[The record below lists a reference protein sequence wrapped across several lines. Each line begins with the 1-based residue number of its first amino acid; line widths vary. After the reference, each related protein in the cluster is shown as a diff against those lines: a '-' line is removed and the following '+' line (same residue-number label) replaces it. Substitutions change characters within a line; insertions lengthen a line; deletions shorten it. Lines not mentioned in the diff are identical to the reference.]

1 MQRRRIFASLGGA
14 SAAGLLCLAT
24 IAQAQPSADQILADS
39 GLAAGDKQRVLD
51 GEFVTVDIPAV
62 SARDVPISIGMA
74 FAVKT
79 SPDALSKQIVA
90 GELIRAD
97 PEVRAHGQLSSPGS
111 LADLAGLQITSDAAQ
126 ALSSAQA
133 GKTLNLGAGDIAAFG
148 ALRGGTQQAVQQ
160 QLRRMLLA
168 RYQAYRAGGLAG
180 IVPYDRGGGSTTDV
194 AEDLRK
200 ASQAAR
206 VLRKYLPAFHAVLLG
221 FPQATIPEMR
231 QSFYWVNAI
240 MDGKPTYV
248 LTHILAASDG
258 AARAVVARQ
267 YYVSASYNAAQ
278 VVAGFL
284 PVQDGTVVALAGHT
298 FTEQVAGFGGSLKRR
313 FGQSIMADKLKRL
326 FEAGRRRIG
335 Q

>member
-1 MQRRRIFASLGGA
+1 MQGRRIIAGLGVA
-14 SAAGLLCLAT
+14 SAVGLLSLASS
-24 IAQAQPSADQILADS
+24 AQAQPSADQVLAES
-39 GLAAGDKQRVLD
+39 GLNAEDKQRVLN

-79 SPDALSKQIVA
+79 SPAVLSKQILA
-90 GELIRAD
+90 GELIGAD
-97 PEVRAHGQLSSPGS
+97 PEVQAHGQLSSPGS

-126 ALSSAQA
+126 ALSSAEA
-133 GKTLNLGAGDIAAFG
+133 GKSLNLGAGEIAAFT
-148 ALRGGTQQAVQQ
+148 ALGGTQQAVQQ

-168 RYQAYRAGGLAG
+168 RYQAYRASGLAG
-180 IVPYDRGGGSTTDV
+180 IPPYDRGGGSSTDV

-206 VLRKYLPAFHAVLLG
+206 VLRKYLPAFQAVLLG
-221 FPQATIPEMR
+221 FPQATIPEML
-231 QSFYWVNAI
+231 QSFYWVNAN

-284 PVQDGTVVALAGHT
+284 PVQGGTVVALAGHT
-298 FTEQVAGFGGSLKRR
+298 FTEQVGGFGGSLKRR
-313 FGQSIMADKLKRL
+313 FGQSIMADKLKRV
-326 FEAGRRRIG
+326 FEAGRRRLG